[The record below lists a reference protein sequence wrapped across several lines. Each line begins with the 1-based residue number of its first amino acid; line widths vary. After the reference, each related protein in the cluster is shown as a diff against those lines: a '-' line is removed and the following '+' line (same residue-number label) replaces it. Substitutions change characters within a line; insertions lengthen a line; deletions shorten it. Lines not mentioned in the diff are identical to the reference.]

1 MDNSLLVPSSLSNGW
16 RSGMNHHFSILCHCT
31 INTHSYK
38 WGCNGQGSRGS
49 WAPQIAASESGC
61 IRFLLFS
68 ADANI
73 NFIAALTN
81 LAHCKSC
88 DNCNNQHFL
97 VNVLLTFLFLSYRQ
111 IKYVAF
117 YILISLFYW
126 KIVHSDN
133 CILIYGRKMHQ
144 GICMWAVHLLPKLF
158 GVGKI
163 YLCPVMLCNTCCDT
177 GHL

>member
-1 MDNSLLVPSSLSNGW
+1 MDYSLLVPSSLSNGW

-38 WGCNGQGSRGS
+38 WACNGQGSRGI
-49 WAPQIAASESGC
+49 WALQIAASESGC
-61 IRFLLFS
+61 IRFLFF
-68 ADANI
+68 ADVNVI
-73 NFIAALTN
+73 FIALLTN

-97 VNVLLTFLFLSYRQ
+97 VNVLLTFLFLSYREM
-111 IKYVAF
+111 KYVAF

-126 KIVHSDN
+126 KIVPSDN
-133 CILIYGRKMHQ
+133 CILIYGHKMHQ
-144 GICMWAVHLLPKLF
+144 GICMWTVRLVPKLF
-158 GVGKI
+158 RVRNM
-163 YLCPVMLCNTCCDT
+163 YLGPVILCNTYGDT